1 MTRIEIDQKR
11 KENFDKIETLKRENI
26 ELAKQ
31 AILLSDEEQQFV
43 EKIESHPREK
53 WQRKD
58 NYLDGKLVGRIHWKE
73 EFKDESDGSSIFINR
88 QRVVRVDGE
97 WI

>member
-1 MTRIEIDQKR
+1 MTRNEIEQKR

-31 AILLSDEEQQFV
+31 AILLSDEKQQFTEVV
-43 EKIESHPREK
+43 ETHPREK

-73 EFKDESDGSSIFINR
+73 EFKDESDGSSIIINR